1 MASCPHKESCAMYSE
16 FKLKS
21 VLRFWQELYCNSD
34 FSRCAR
40 HELSIQGKPVP
51 INLLPNG
58 KTLAAKGGSR

>member
-1 MASCPHKESCAMYSE
+1 MYSE